1 MRHTSLALALAIAL
15 VIVIAIASSVLL
27 AAAAPARAG
36 DAPYAEAPVRTVTLR
51 IGGTDYSF
59 GYRPYPEPV
68 VLDLARASGARDTPY
83 HTLLSYHRAL
93 AKIADFAE
101 IEPFIRLAD
110 GAPGKR
116 PADEAR
122 HNAAAR
128 QVLSGDIVVYGE
140 IHLDATTIFIVRYT
154 KSIPRNLGIAIR
166 RFEAPE
172 HVVVQD
178 LILHNRLAR
187 RLSAARWK
195 VEDLKAEYP
204 AE

>member
-1 MRHTSLALALAIAL
+1 MRRALYAI
-15 VIVIAIASSVLL
+15 VLSIGFYAL
-27 AAAAPARAG
+27 AAAAPALAG
-36 DAPYAEAPVRTVTLR
+36 DAPYAQVPLREVALR
-51 IGGTDYSF
+51 IGDEDYAF

-68 VLDLARASGARDTPY
+68 VLDLAQASGARDTPY
-83 HTLLSYHRAL
+83 HTLLSYHRVL
-93 AKIADFAE
+93 ANIADFAE

-140 IHLDATTIFIVRYT
+140 IHLDAYTIFIARYT

-178 LILHNRLAR
+178 LILHDRLAR
-187 RLSAARWK
+187 RLSASRWK
-195 VEDLKAEYP
+195 VENLKAEYP
-204 AE
+204 AD

>member
-1 MRHTSLALALAIAL
+1 MRRAFHAIL
-15 VIVIAIASSVLL
+15 LPIAVCAL

-36 DAPYAEAPVRTVTLR
+36 DAPYAQVPLREVAVR
-51 IGGTDYSF
+51 IGENDYAF

-93 AKIADFAE
+93 AEIADFAE

-122 HNAAAR
+122 HNQAAR
-128 QVLSGDIVVYGE
+128 QVLSGDIVVTGE
-140 IHLDATTIFIVRYT
+140 IHLDATTIFIVRYA

-178 LILHNRLAR
+178 LILHDRLAH

>member
-1 MRHTSLALALAIAL
+1 M
-15 VIVIAIASSVLL
+15 
-27 AAAAPARAG
+27 
-36 DAPYAEAPVRTVTLR
+36 
-51 IGGTDYSF
+51 
-59 GYRPYPEPV
+59 
-68 VLDLARASGARDTPY
+68 
-83 HTLLSYHRAL
+83 LSYHRAL
-93 AKIADFAE
+93 ANIADFAE

-122 HNAAAR
+122 HNDAAR
-128 QVLSGDIVVYGE
+128 QVLAGDIVVYGE
-140 IHLDATTIFIVRYT
+140 IHLDAYTIFIARYT

>member
-1 MRHTSLALALAIAL
+1 MRRARHAIL
-15 VIVIAIASSVLL
+15 LSIAVCAL
-27 AAAAPARAG
+27 AAAAPALAG
-36 DAPYAEAPVRTVTLR
+36 DAPYAQVPLREVAVR
-51 IGGTDYSF
+51 IGDQDYAF

-93 AKIADFAE
+93 AEIADFAE

-187 RLSAARWK
+187 RLSASRWK
-195 VEDLKAEYP
+195 VEDLKGEYP

>member
-1 MRHTSLALALAIAL
+1 MRRAFHAIL
-15 VIVIAIASSVLL
+15 LSIAVSLL

-36 DAPYAEAPVRTVTLR
+36 DAPYAQVSVRTVAVR
-51 IGGTDYSF
+51 IGDEDYAF
-59 GYRPYPEPV
+59 DYRAYPEPV

-93 AKIADFAE
+93 ANIADFAE

-116 PADEAR
+116 PTDEAR
-122 HNAAAR
+122 HNEAAR

-140 IHLDATTIFIVRYT
+140 IYLDAYTIFIARYT

>member
-1 MRHTSLALALAIAL
+1 MRRARHAIL
-15 VIVIAIASSVLL
+15 LSIAVCAL
-27 AAAAPARAG
+27 AAAAPALAG
-36 DAPYAEAPVRTVTLR
+36 DAPYAQVPLREVAVR
-51 IGGTDYSF
+51 IGGTDYAF

-68 VLDLARASGARDTPY
+68 VLDLARATGARDTPY

-93 AKIADFAE
+93 AEIADFAE

-122 HNAAAR
+122 HNQAAR

-178 LILHNRLAR
+178 LILHDRLAR
-187 RLSAARWK
+187 RLSAARWE
-195 VEDLKAEYP
+195 VEDLEAKYP

>member
-1 MRHTSLALALAIAL
+1 MRRALHAIL
-15 VIVIAIASSVLL
+15 LSIAVCAL

-51 IGGTDYSF
+51 IGGADYSF
-59 GYRPYPEPV
+59 GYRPYPAPV

-93 AKIADFAE
+93 AKISDFAE

-140 IHLDATTIFIVRYT
+140 IHLDAYTIFIARYT
-154 KSIPRNLGIAIR
+154 NSIPRNLGIAIR

-178 LILHNRLAR
+178 LILHNRLAH
-187 RLSAARWK
+187 RLSAARWE
-195 VEDLKAEYP
+195 VEDLEAKYP

>member
-1 MRHTSLALALAIAL
+1 MRHTSLALA
-15 VIVIAIASSVLL
+15 IAIASSVSL

-36 DAPYAEAPVRTVTLR
+36 DAPYAEAPVRTVTVR
-51 IGGTDYSF
+51 IGGEDYSF

-83 HTLLSYHRAL
+83 HTRLSYHRAL
-93 AKIADFAE
+93 AKVADFDE
-101 IEPFIRLAD
+101 IVPFIRLAD

-122 HNAAAR
+122 HNEAAR
-128 QVLSGDIVVYGE
+128 QVVSGEIVVYGE
-140 IHLDATTIFIVRYT
+140 IHLGAYTIFIARYT

-178 LILHNRLAR
+178 LILHDRLAR

>member
-1 MRHTSLALALAIAL
+1 MYRALHAIL
-15 VIVIAIASSVLL
+15 LSIAVCAL
-27 AAAAPARAG
+27 AAAAPARAD

-51 IGGTDYSF
+51 IGGADHSF
-59 GYRPYPEPV
+59 GYRPYPAPV

-140 IHLDATTIFIVRYT
+140 IHLDAYTIFIARYT

>member
-1 MRHTSLALALAIAL
+1 MRRALHAVLFSIA
-15 VIVIAIASSVLL
+15 VFAL

-51 IGGTDYSF
+51 IEGTDYSF

-83 HTLLSYHRAL
+83 HTLLSYHRTL
-93 AKIADFAE
+93 ANIADFDE

-116 PADEAR
+116 PADEVL
-122 HNAAAR
+122 HNEAAR

-140 IHLDATTIFIVRYT
+140 IYLDAYTIFIARYT
-154 KSIPRNLGIAIR
+154 KSIPRNLGVAIR

-178 LILHNRLAR
+178 LILHDRLAR

>member
-1 MRHTSLALALAIAL
+1 MRRALHAIL
-15 VIVIAIASSVLL
+15 LSIAVSLL

-36 DAPYAEAPVRTVTLR
+36 DAPYAEAPVRTVTVR
-51 IGGTDYSF
+51 IGGEDYSF

-140 IHLDATTIFIVRYT
+140 IHLDAYTIFIARYT
-154 KSIPRNLGIAIR
+154 KSIPRNLGVAIR

-178 LILHNRLAR
+178 LILHHRLAHA
-187 RLSAARWK
+187 LSAARWE

>member
-1 MRHTSLALALAIAL
+1 MRHTSLALVLAIAT
-15 VIVIAIASSVLL
+15 SVLL

-36 DAPYAEAPVRTVTLR
+36 DAPYAQASVRMIAVR
-51 IGGTDYSF
+51 IGDQDYSF
-59 GYRPYPEPV
+59 GYRAYPEPV

-93 AKIADFAE
+93 AEIADFAE

-122 HNAAAR
+122 HNEAAR

-140 IHLDATTIFIVRYT
+140 IHLDAYTIFIARYT

-187 RLSAARWK
+187 RLSAARWE

>member
-1 MRHTSLALALAIAL
+1 MRSALHAIL
-15 VIVIAIASSVLL
+15 FSISVFAL

-36 DAPYAEAPVRTVTLR
+36 DAPHAQAPVRTVAVR
-51 IGGTDYSF
+51 IGDEDYAF

-83 HTLLSYHRAL
+83 HTLLSYHRTL
-93 AKIADFAE
+93 ANIADFDE

-116 PADEAR
+116 PADEAL
-122 HNAAAR
+122 HNEAAR

-140 IHLDATTIFIVRYT
+140 IYLDAYTIFIARYT
-154 KSIPRNLGIAIR
+154 KSIPRNLGVAIR

-178 LILHNRLAR
+178 LILHDRLAR
-187 RLSAARWK
+187 RLSAARWN

>member
-1 MRHTSLALALAIAL
+1 MRRALHAIL
-15 VIVIAIASSVLL
+15 LPIAVCAL

-36 DAPYAEAPVRTVTLR
+36 DAPYAQAPLREIAVR
-51 IGGTDYSF
+51 IGDQDYSF

-83 HTLLSYHRAL
+83 HTLLSYHRTL
-93 AKIADFAE
+93 AEIADFAE

-122 HNAAAR
+122 HNEAAR

-140 IHLDATTIFIVRYT
+140 IHFDAYTIFIVRYT
-154 KSIPRNLGIAIR
+154 KSIPRNLGVAIR

-178 LILHNRLAR
+178 LILHDRLAR
-187 RLSAARWK
+187 RLSASRWK
-195 VEDLKAEYP
+195 VEGLKAEYP

>member
-1 MRHTSLALALAIAL
+1 MRRAFHAILLSMAVSLP
-15 VIVIAIASSVLL
+15 
-27 AAAAPARAG
+27 AAAVPARAG
-36 DAPYAEAPVRTVTLR
+36 DAPYAEAPVREVSVR
-51 IGGTDYSF
+51 IGDEDYAF
-59 GYRPYPEPV
+59 DYRAYPEPV

-122 HNAAAR
+122 HNEAAR

-140 IHLDATTIFIVRYT
+140 IYLDAYTIFIARYT
-154 KSIPRNLGIAIR
+154 KSIPRNLGVAIR

-187 RLSAARWK
+187 RLSAARWE

>member
-1 MRHTSLALALAIAL
+1 MCRALHAVLLSIA
-15 VIVIAIASSVLL
+15 VSAL

-36 DAPYAEAPVRTVTLR
+36 DAPYAEAPVRTVTVR
-51 IGGTDYSF
+51 IGDEDYSF

-93 AKIADFAE
+93 AEIADFAE

-140 IHLDATTIFIVRYT
+140 IHLDAYTIFITRYT

-178 LILHNRLAR
+178 LILHHRLAH
-187 RLSAARWK
+187 RLSAARWE

>member
-1 MRHTSLALALAIAL
+1 MRPALHAIL
-15 VIVIAIASSVLL
+15 LSIAVCAL
-27 AAAAPARAG
+27 AAAAPALAG
-36 DAPYAEAPVRTVTLR
+36 DGPYAEVPVREVAVR
-51 IGGTDYSF
+51 IGDQDYAF

-68 VLDLARASGARDTPY
+68 VLDLTRASGARDTPY

-93 AKIADFAE
+93 AEIADFAE

-140 IHLDATTIFIVRYT
+140 IHLGAYTIFIVRYT
-154 KSIPRNLGIAIR
+154 KSIPRNLGVAIR
-166 RFEAPE
+166 RFGAPE